1 MQELFHVLLRLL
13 LLHRVDHCLESLR
26 VVQGEVS
33 QHLTVETHV
42 LLCESADELGVVHTV
57 LTGSGI
63 DTLNPK
69 RTEVAFLSFT
79 VAVCVTQTF
88 LIGILGYCPV

>member
-42 LLCESADELGVVHTV
+42 LLCESADELRVVHTV

-69 RTEVAFLSFT
+69 RTEVGPDILPGEEVTAGLFENFLTACS
-79 VAVCVTQTF
+79 
-88 LIGILGYCPV
+88 